1 MDEETD
7 PKNICVLIGSQS
19 AGLKNKLTLQRD
31 YYFLRFGIIT
41 DYNYYFNLPLRLQ
54 RGLDPRS
61 RIEGLD
67 DPRVT
72 LDSRGLLVEGRGF
85 KNVHYL
91 ATIFKTSILLVSE
104 NYTFR
109 TSRHQTLTLI

>member
-1 MDEETD
+1 MLFNDGLQ
-7 PKNICVLIGSQS
+7 KNVLPSVLLES
-19 AGLKNKLTLQRD
+19 C
-31 YYFLRFGIIT
+31 
-41 DYNYYFNLPLRLQ
+41 RLQ
-54 RGLDPRS
+54 RGLGPRS